1 MRSSD
6 YAVVVARQNQL
17 RRQRLPPRL
26 TPIALELVGG
36 DDVRAC
42 RPVPPP
48 VGMALSPVTAAQ
60 QPPPPITGT
69 FRVAPQPLRVPLR
82 HNAPLLFHH
91 QLQPVSVCQHHLA
104 PPPYTEQ
111 PPSYEQSVGAPPA
124 ADQAQTADD
133 VTESTE
139 HDGVIDFAVDDESR
153 SIDDAAGVSETDV
166 HGAATPAP
174 VSTSGVISDTGSD
187 TNEDT
192 SSHASGDQL
201 PSFHSVDTAPAA
213 AAAAA
218 AAATKTVDQHRVAPS
233 LQKRVTP
240 SLQKRVT
247 PSLQLSPAAQQP
259 DNVKALV
266 QRFTQHIAARTH
278 VTERSSAAGE
288 HAASTSSQ

>member
-1 MRSSD
+1 MSSD

-42 RPVPPP
+42 RTVPPP

-60 QPPPPITGT
+60 QPPPAPPPITGT

-91 QLQPVSVCQHHLA
+91 QLQPASVCQHHLA

-139 HDGVIDFAVDDESR
+139 HDGVIDFAADDERR
-153 SIDDAAGVSETDV
+153 SSDDAPGVSETGV

-201 PSFHSVDTAPAA
+201 PSFHCVDTAP
-213 AAAAA
+213 AA
-218 AAATKTVDQHRVAPS
+218 AAATKTVDQHRVA
-233 LQKRVTP
+233 P

-266 QRFTQHIAARTH
+266 QRFTQQIAARTH

>member
-1 MRSSD
+1 MMSSD

-42 RPVPPP
+42 RTVPPP

-91 QLQPVSVCQHHLA
+91 QLQSASVCQHHLA

-111 PPSYEQSVGAPPA
+111 PPSYEQSVGALPA
-124 ADQAQTADD
+124 AGQAQTADD

-201 PSFHSVDTAPAA
+201 PSFHCVDTAP
-213 AAAAA
+213 A
-218 AAATKTVDQHRVAPS
+218 AAATKTVDQQRASPS
-233 LQKRVTP
+233 LQKHVA
-240 SLQKRVT
+240 
-247 PSLQLSPAAQQP
+247 PSLQLSPTAQQP